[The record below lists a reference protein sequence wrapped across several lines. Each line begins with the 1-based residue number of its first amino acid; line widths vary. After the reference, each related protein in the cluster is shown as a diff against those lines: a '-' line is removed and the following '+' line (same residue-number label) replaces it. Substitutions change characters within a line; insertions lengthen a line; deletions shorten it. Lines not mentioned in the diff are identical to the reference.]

1 MAKRRLGLRL
11 LMGVCALGTWVSA
24 QATQPMPANDL
35 HKVRGMLREGYE
47 TVKKSYYDP
56 TFHGVDLDARFKAY
70 DEKLKGASSMNAGL
84 SLVAAFVD
92 GLKDSH
98 TVFQPPAHSYEVDY
112 GYRLNI
118 VGDDVFVS
126 RVKPG
131 TDAEK
136 KVKPGDQLMSLNG
149 GGVGRE
155 SFHRM
160 QYLFNVL
167 QPVQQTRLVL
177 RDPAG
182 IERTVQVETKIT
194 PGRVV
199 RNLSGAGAGI
209 ELQDL
214 QQQQEAADH
223 LMRQR
228 HVEQDGVMIWKMP
241 AFVMEKGEV
250 DRMFDIAR
258 KQRALILDLRGNP
271 GGIVEIL
278 KRVVGNAFD
287 HDVQIGVRAG
297 RKGKEPMIAKT
308 KGAGAFTGQLIVLVD
323 SGSAS
328 CAELLARVLQLE
340 KRGTVIGDRSAGAVM
355 EALMY
360 PFVQGDPV
368 LIFYGFLVTD
378 ADILMKDGRSLESAG
393 VIPDELL
400 LPSGQDMALGRD
412 PVMARAA
419 KLAGLDLD
427 AVAAGKL
434 FPFEWK

>member
-1 MAKRRLGLRL
+1 MATRRVGLL

-24 QATQPMPANDL
+24 QAPQPMPANDL

-56 TFHGVDLDARFKAY
+56 TFHGVDLDARFKEY
-70 DEKLKGASSMNAGL
+70 DAKLKGASSMNAGL

-98 TVFQPPAHSYEVDY
+98 TVFQPPAHAYEVDY

-118 VGDDVFVS
+118 VGDDVFVA

-328 CAELLARVLQLE
+328 CAELLARVLQIE

-400 LPSGQDMALGRD
+400 LPSGQDLALGRD

-419 KLAGLDLD
+419 TLAGLDLD